1 MTNPDRVEPQRT
13 ALCVRGLSKRFGDN
27 IVLRGIDLSVG
38 QGEVVVIMGP
48 SGSGKTT
55 FIRSLNFLELADEGY
70 IEVAGT
76 AVENAGPRLRRDARR
91 KALDIRRK
99 TAMVFQSFNLFP
111 HMTAA
116 GNVMEGLISV
126 KGVARATAREQA
138 LALLTRVGLRDK
150 ADAYP
155 GKLSGGQK
163 QRVAIAR
170 ALAMQP
176 EVIFFDEPTSALDPE
191 LRDDV
196 LQVMRELAAEGMTML
211 VVTHETRFARDVA
224 DRIVFME
231 GGHIVEDTT
240 PQLFFSEAASERCRQ
255 FLRRVV

>member
-1 MTNPDRVEPQRT
+1 MNGDRSPTVQTVR
-13 ALCVRGLSKRFGDN
+13 VRGLKKSFGAN
-27 IVLRGIDLSVG
+27 QVLRGVDLEVR

-55 FIRSLNFLELADEGY
+55 LIRSLNFLETPDDGHVEICGIAVDCDG
-70 IEVAGT
+70 GT
-76 AVENAGPRLRRDARR
+76 GDRARR
-91 KALDIRRK
+91 QAVQQIRRC

-111 HMTAA
+111 HMTALQ
-116 GNVMEGLISV
+116 NVIEGLLA
-126 KGVARATAREQA
+126 KGVARDSAIQTGMR
-138 LALLTRVGLRDK
+138 LLDRVGLSEK
-150 ADAYP
+150 AAQYP

-170 ALAMQP
+170 ALAMAP

-211 VVTHETRFARDVA
+211 VVTHETRFAREAA
-224 DRIVFME
+224 DRVVFME
-231 GGHIVEDTT
+231 GGHVLANCSPDE
-240 PQLFFSEAASERCRQ
+240 FFSDQASERCRQ
-255 FLRRVV
+255 FLGRLSD

>member
-1 MTNPDRVEPQRT
+1 MNQLLPCTVR
-13 ALCVRGLSKRFGDN
+13 VRGLAKAFGAN
-27 IVLRGIDLSVG
+27 QVLRNVNLEVAR
-38 QGEVVVIMGP
+38 GEVVVIMGP

-55 FIRSLNFLELADEGY
+55 FIRSLNLLEMPDRGS
-70 IEVAGT
+70 IEICGVTLSDPA
-76 AVENAGPRLRRDARR
+76 ALPARELRR
-91 KALDIRRK
+91 KTLEIRQQ

-111 HMTAA
+111 HMTTLQ
-116 GNVMEGLISV
+116 NVIEGLVSV
-126 KGVARATAREQA
+126 RGVPKIQARERGMD
-138 LALLTRVGLRDK
+138 LLDKVGLAEK

-170 ALAMQP
+170 ALAMDP
-176 EVIFFDEPTSALDPE
+176 EVILFDEPTSALDPE

-196 LQVMRELAAEGMTML
+196 LGVMRDLAADGMTML

-231 GGHIVEDTT
+231 GGHVLEDTT
-240 PQLFFSEAASERCRQ
+240 PASFFGDQASERSRQ
-255 FLRRVV
+255 FLGRLHD

>member
-1 MTNPDRVEPQRT
+1 MNQSAQCTVRVQ
-13 ALCVRGLSKRFGDN
+13 GLAKSFGSN
-27 IVLRGIDLSVG
+27 HVLRDVNLDVTK
-38 QGEVVVIMGP
+38 GEVVVIMGP

-55 FIRSLNFLELADEGY
+55 FIRSLNVLEMPDRGC
-70 IEVAGT
+70 IEICGIKLIDPA
-76 AVENAGPRLRRDARR
+76 AGP
-91 KALDIRRK
+91 KAEVRQKTMQIRQR

-111 HMTAA
+111 HMTALQ
-116 GNVMEGLISV
+116 NVVEGLVSV
-126 KGVARATAREQA
+126 KGVPKDVAYACGMRFLEK
-138 LALLTRVGLRDK
+138 VGLLEK

-170 ALAMQP
+170 ALAMDP
-176 EVIFFDEPTSALDPE
+176 EVILFDEPTSALDPE

-196 LQVMRELAAEGMTML
+196 LGVMRELAKDGMTML

-231 GGHIVEDTT
+231 GGRVVEDV
-240 PQLFFSEAASERCRQ
+240 PPEQFFGAGASERSKQ
-255 FLRRVV
+255 FLGRLNE